1 MSTNEDQPALNPE
14 KLFDKFKEYFNYKFE
29 TIATSSKDTADQ
41 VNIKE
46 LTNKLEARDLT
57 RPGNS
62 AQFEFCWKVEIA
74 HDKIKA
80 ALEKS
85 NIPAAIEAL
94 KGAEAIITERKK
106 TIKIAD
112 SSKAGWA
119 TVQELDKTG
128 KDRTP
133 EEAKR
138 IIVAEEAALKSIER
152 RKKFKQSPA
161 SSTYGNGTNKST
173 ADRFLFRGKK
183 GK

>member
-29 TIATSSKDTADQ
+29 SIATSSKDKADQ

-62 AQFEFCWKVEIA
+62 AQFEF
-74 HDKIKA
+74 KA
-80 ALEKS
+80 ALERS

-152 RKKFKQSPA
+152 RKKFKQSPT